1 MRATSSRTVFCAVIA
16 LSLTLLACADTRSRE
31 QAGPAEGG
39 AAAVAANPG
48 RAPGQPA
55 DPEDHGERPDSAPAE
70 AVAAR
75 FPAPPPDAALPQAP
89 AQAPAGAR
97 LIEDER
103 NTIDVVRKTQNSV
116 VFITN
121 LQYLRDFF
129 FTSDELVP
137 QGSGSGFVWDDR
149 GHIVTNFHVV
159 AEGVKFMVSL
169 PDQRQVEA
177 RLIGRDPT
185 KDIAVLRLSETVA
198 GLAPVAIGTSRG
210 LQVGQKVVAVGNP
223 FGFDHTVTKG
233 IVSAL
238 GRTMPGAGGVS
249 IRDMIQTDAS
259 INPGNSGGPLLDSS
273 GELIGMNTM
282 IASPSG
288 ASSGV
293 GFAVPVDTIRKVV
306 PQIIQYGKV
315 IRPDIG
321 GVTFVR
327 DEVARRSKVEGA
339 VVMEV
344 ERGSRAYDQGLRGLY
359 RDSFGRLL
367 VRDVVTGIDQMTI
380 KSYDDLFAALDGY
393 RIGDTVTLTV
403 EREGK
408 PRQVRLPLAGND

>member
-1 MRATSSRTVFCAVIA
+1 MRSNMSRIVFSAVIA
-16 LSLTLLACADTRSRE
+16 LSLALLACADTRSRE
-31 QAGPAEGG
+31 AAGPAEGIG
-39 AAAVAANPG
+39 AGPGRVEPATGPGGRPASNEAPAPQAAATPPA
-48 RAPGQPA
+48 GQA
-55 DPEDHGERPDSAPAE
+55 
-70 AVAAR
+70 
-75 FPAPPPDAALPQAP
+75 AALS
-89 AQAPAGAR
+89 R
-97 LIEDER
+97 LTEDER
-103 NTIDVVRKTQNSV
+103 NTIDIVRKTKNSV

-129 FTSDELVP
+129 FTTDELVP

-149 GHIVTNFHVV
+149 GHIVTNFHVI
-159 AEGVKFMVSL
+159 AEGVKYMVSL
-169 PDQRQVEA
+169 PDQRQAEA
-177 RLIGRDPT
+177 ALVGRDPT
-185 KDIAVLRLSETVA
+185 KDIAVLKLAESIA
-198 GLAPVAIGTSRG
+198 GLAPVTIGTSRD
-210 LQVGQKVVAVGNP
+210 LQVGQKVIAIGNP

-259 INPGNSGGPLLDSS
+259 INPGNSGGPLLDSA

-293 GFAVPVDTIRKVV
+293 GFAVPVDTVRKIV

-321 GVTFVR
+321 GVNFVR
-327 DEVARRSKVEGA
+327 DEIARRSKVEGA
-339 VVMEV
+339 VIMEV
-344 ERGSRAYDQGLRGLY
+344 DRASRAYDQGLRGLY
-359 RDSFGRLL
+359 RDNFGRLL
-367 VRDVVTGIDQMTI
+367 IRDVITAVDQM
-380 KSYDDLFAALDGY
+380 KVRSYDDLFGALDGY
-393 RIGDTVTLTV
+393 KIGDTVTLTV

-408 PRQVRLPLAGND
+408 ARQVRIQLVGND